1 MICRVDP
8 VPLMEEDPLSLFA
21 TLRAL
26 AALTIAPV
34 VAWSLH
40 SLFIEVQALLQ
51 LTEPDWRFFLT
62 SIYGNLIVG
71 FVLAGVAAKFT
82 PSLNRAFVRLTLLGS
97 VLVGVLAALASDYG
111 MTIEVVLGIA
121 LVAGAAGYGMR
132 LRGFSA
138 RSYAD

>member
-1 MICRVDP
+1 M
-8 VPLMEEDPLSLFA
+8 SLFA
-21 TLRAL
+21 ALRAL

-40 SLFIEVQALLQ
+40 SLFIEAQAFLR

-82 PSLNRAFVRLTLLGS
+82 PSLNRAFVRMTLLGS
-97 VLVGVLAALASDYG
+97 VLVGVLAALVSDYG
-111 MTIEVVLGIA
+111 LAIEVVLGIA
-121 LVAGAAGYGMR
+121 LVAGAAGYGLR

-138 RSYAD
+138 HHYAD